1 MKKQLLQ
8 KFLILL
14 FVFVI
19 AIPSS
24 AFKHVPKVQAAEVP
38 VFQNASVHDP
48 SVIKVDDMFYVFGSH
63 LAAAKSPD
71 LMKWDKFASEV
82 NADNPLFDDVRENLK
97 ETFEWAETD
106 TLWAADVI
114 QLEDGKFYMYYNAC
128 KGDSPRS
135 ALGIAVADSV
145 EGPYEDLGIILK
157 SGMWDQI
164 SEDGTIYDATIH
176 PNAVDPD
183 TFFDSEGKL
192 WMTYGSYSGGIFIL
206 EMDPETGKP
215 LPDQGYGKKLL
226 GGNHSRIEA
235 SYIQYVPET
244 GYYYMYLSF
253 GGLDAIGGYNMRV
266 VRSENPDGPYL
277 DAEGND
283 MIDVKANPDLPIFDD
298 ASIEPFGVKLMGNF
312 LFDRKVGEPGTG
324 IGTGYVSPGHNS
336 VYYDEETG
344 EQFLI
349 FHTRFPERGE
359 QHEIRVHKMYTN
371 SNGWPVVSPY
381 QYAGESLETVTE
393 ADVIGEYKLIN
404 HGKDITAE
412 IKKSVLVGLNSDG
425 TITGEVTGTWE
436 FIDDNKV
443 QLQVEG
449 QTYDGVFVR
458 QWDPTTQSYLMTFT
472 TLSSEGIAIW
482 GSKAITQTD
491 EELVEQVKNNLDL
504 GDTSK
509 VISNLTLPTEG
520 YRNTEIKWQSTHP
533 EIVSEDGAVTRP
545 NDADATVTLTA
556 TITKG
561 GFTTTKEFSVV
572 VLHQKEG
579 KLVAHY
585 AFEDNIEDSTGNV
598 EEGTVTGAT
607 IESTDGTNTY
617 GVGKVGQAAIFDGSS
632 GIRLP
637 NGLISSNEYTVSFW
651 LNPEEKTNFTTA
663 FFGARNQDNWV
674 SFVPQG
680 GDWVQHNTMIWST
693 SNGNW
698 VDANTNL
705 ALSTNEWAHVAFTVN
720 NGTLNIYINGVNT
733 YSGENFG
740 DVFTTTDGV
749 FALGVN
755 FWDTPFKGLM
765 DELLIYDNM
774 SLSEEEIL
782 DYYQTGEVPGKVQPT
797 PPGEGDGGETPT
809 TPEQPGEGDGGETP
823 TTPEQPG
830 EGDEGETPT
839 TPEQPGEGDEG
850 ETPTTPEQ
858 PGEGDGGETPTTPEQ
873 PGEGDGGETPTTP
886 EQPGEGD
893 GGETPTTPE
902 QPGEG
907 DGGETPTTPEQPG
920 EGDGGETPTTPSPE
934 KEKPKKDKKPA
945 TVSPKVKDGKVII
958 DNKELEKIKENNGQ
972 LIIEFKNEKSPKAT
986 LTLTKENISLLKDKG
1001 VEQVLFSPKGVGS
1014 SISIPLSMIE
1024 AGADV
1029 EIKRIK
1035 DTTDSRFV
1043 SGIYD
1048 FTIKVGDAT
1057 LHSFQVPLE
1066 LSFEVDMK
1074 KVKNTDN
1081 LRVVYFNEDTKK
1093 WEIVEGAV
1101 YKDGKV
1107 NVSTDH
1113 LSIYSVVEI
1122 ENEEEVLELAS
1133 ASTES
1138 YELPNTATS
1147 SFNFLAMGIMILV
1160 IGGVFFFL
1168 QRRKNGMAN

>member
-82 NADNPLFDDVRENLK
+82 DANNPLFDDVRENLK
-97 ETFEWAETD
+97 ETFEWAQTD

-157 SGMWDQI
+157 SGMWDEI

-183 TFFDSEGKL
+183 TFFDANGKL

-206 EMDPETGKP
+206 EMDPKTGKQ
-215 LPDQGYGKKLL
+215 LPGQGYGKKLL

-371 SNGWPVVSPY
+371 TNGWPVVSPY

-491 EELVEQVKNNLDL
+491 EELVEQVKNNLEL

-533 EIVSEDGAVTRP
+533 EIVSENGAVSRP
-545 NDADATVTLTA
+545 TDADATVTLTA

-561 GFTTTKEFSVV
+561 GFTTTKEFTVV

-579 KLVAHY
+579 RLVAHY

-598 EEGTVTGAT
+598 EEGIVTGAT
-607 IESTDGTNTY
+607 IESTDGTNAY
-617 GVGKVGQAAIFDGSS
+617 GAGKVGQAAIFDGSS

-637 NGLISSNEYTVSFW
+637 NGIISSNEYTVSFW

-663 FFGARNQDNWV
+663 FFGARNQDNWI

-680 GDWVQHNTMIWST
+680 GDWVQNNTMIWST
-693 SNGNW
+693 SDGNW

-774 SLSEEEIL
+774 SLTEEEIL
-782 DYYQTGEVPGKVQPT
+782 AYYQTGEVPGKVQPT
-797 PPGEGDGGETPT
+797 PPGEGDG
-809 TPEQPGEGDGGETP
+809 
-823 TTPEQPG
+823 
-830 EGDEGETPT
+830 
-839 TPEQPGEGDEG
+839 G

-920 EGDGGETPTTPSPE
+920 EGDGGETPTTPE
-934 KEKPKKDKKPA
+934 QPKKDKKPA
-945 TVSPKVKDGKVII
+945 TVSPKVKNGKVII
-958 DNKELEKIKENNGQ
+958 DNKDLEKIDENNGL
-972 LIIEFKNEKSPKAT
+972 LIVEFKNSNAPV
-986 LTLTKENISLLKDKG
+986 TLTKENIALLKGKG
-1001 VEQVLFSPKGVGS
+1001 VETVLVSPKGVGS

-1029 EIKRIK
+1029 EIKRLK

-1048 FTIKVGDAT
+1048 FTIKVGDVT

-1066 LSFEVDMK
+1066 LSFEVDTK

-1093 WEIVEGAV
+1093 WEIVENAV

-1107 NVSTDH
+1107 TVSTDH

-1122 ENEEEVLELAS
+1122 ENEEEVNELAS

-1147 SFNFLAMGIMILV
+1147 TFNFLAMGIMILV

-1168 QRRKNGMAN
+1168 QRRKNGMAS

>member
-82 NADNPLFDDVRENLK
+82 DANNPLFDDVRENLK
-97 ETFEWAETD
+97 ETFEWAQTD

-135 ALGIAVADSV
+135 ALGVAVADQV
-145 EGPYEDLGIILK
+145 EGPYEDQGIILK
-157 SGMWDQI
+157 SGMWDEI
-164 SEDGTIYDATIH
+164 SEDGEIYDARIH

-183 TFFDSEGKL
+183 TFFDAEGKL

-206 EMDPETGKP
+206 EMNPTTGKQ
-215 LPDQGYGKKLL
+215 LPGQGYGKKLL

-336 VYYDEETG
+336 VYYDEATG

-393 ADVIGEYKLIN
+393 ADVVGEYKLIN

-412 IKKSVLVGLNSDG
+412 IKKSVLVGLNNDG
-425 TITGEVTGTWE
+425 TVTGEVTGTWE
-436 FIDDNKV
+436 LIGDNKV
-443 QLQVEG
+443 QLQVDG

-533 EIVSEDGAVTRP
+533 EIVSEDGAVIRP

-561 GFTTTKEFSVV
+561 GFTTTKEFTVV

-617 GVGKVGQAAIFDGSS
+617 GAGKVGQAAIFDGSS

-637 NGLISSNEYTVSFW
+637 NGIISSNEYTVSFW

-663 FFGARNQDNWV
+663 FFGARNEDNWL

-693 SNGNW
+693 SDGNW

-705 ALSTNEWAHVAFTVN
+705 ALNTNEWAHVAFTVN

-749 FALGVN
+749 FGLGVN

-774 SLSEEEIL
+774 SLTEEEIL
-782 DYYQTGEVPGKVQPT
+782 AYYQTGEVPGKTQPT
-797 PPGEGDGGETPT
+797 P
-809 TPEQPGEGDGGETP
+809 
-823 TTPEQPG
+823 PG

-858 PGEGDGGETPTTPEQ
+858 PGEGDGGETPTTP
-873 PGEGDGGETPTTP
+873 TP
-886 EQPGEGD
+886 E
-893 GGETPTTPE
+893 T
-902 QPGEG
+902 
-907 DGGETPTTPEQPG
+907 
-920 EGDGGETPTTPSPE
+920 
-934 KEKPKKDKKPA
+934 EKPKKNQKPA
-945 TVSPKVKDGKVII
+945 TVSPKVKNGKAVI
-958 DNKELEKIKENNGQ
+958 DNRDLEKIKENNGQ
-972 LIIEFKNEKSPKAT
+972 LIIEFKNSKSTNAM
-986 LTLTKENISLLKDKG
+986 LSLTKENIELLKEKG
-1001 VEQVLFSPKGVGS
+1001 IEKVLLSPKDLGS
-1014 SISIPLSMIE
+1014 SISIPLEMIE
-1024 AGADV
+1024 SGADV
-1029 EIKRIK
+1029 EIKRLK
-1035 DTTDSRFV
+1035 NTNDSRFV

-1048 FTIKVGDAT
+1048 FTIKVGDVT
-1057 LHSFQVPLE
+1057 LHSFQMPLE

-1081 LRVVYFNEDTKK
+1081 LRVVYFNEDSKK

-1101 YKDGKV
+1101 YKNGKV
-1107 NVSTDH
+1107 TVQTDH

-1122 ENEEEVLELAS
+1122 ENDEEVSELAS

-1147 SFNFLAMGIMILV
+1147 TFNFLAMGIMILA
-1160 IGGVFFFL
+1160 IGGGFFFL
-1168 QRRKNGMAN
+1168 QRRKNSMAK

>member
-82 NADNPLFDDVRENLK
+82 DANNPLFDDVRENLK
-97 ETFEWAETD
+97 ETFEWAQTD

-128 KGDSPRS
+128 KGDAPRS
-135 ALGIAVADSV
+135 ALGVAVADSV

-157 SGMWDQI
+157 SGMWDEI
-164 SEDGTIYDATIH
+164 SEDGTIYDARIH

-183 TFFDSEGKL
+183 TFFDANGKL

-206 EMDPETGKP
+206 QMDPKTGKQ
-215 LPDQGYGKKLL
+215 LPGQGYGKKLL

-235 SYIQYVPET
+235 SYIQYVKET

-381 QYAGESLETVTE
+381 QYAGESLETVSE
-393 ADVIGEYKLIN
+393 ADVVGEYKLIN

-412 IKKSVLVGLNSDG
+412 IKKSVLVALNNDG
-425 TITGEVTGTWE
+425 TVTGEVTGTWE
-436 FIDDNKV
+436 FIGDNKV
-443 QLQVEG
+443 QLQVDG

-561 GFTTTKEFSVV
+561 GFTTTKEFTVV

-585 AFEDNIEDSTGNV
+585 AFEDNIKDSTGNV
-598 EEGTVTGAT
+598 EAGTVTGAT

-617 GVGKVGQAAIFDGSS
+617 GAGKVGQAAVFDGTS

-637 NGLISSNEYTVSFW
+637 NGIISSNEYTVSFW

-663 FFGARNQDNWV
+663 FFGARNQDNWL

-693 SNGNW
+693 SDGNW

-720 NGTLNIYINGVNT
+720 NGALNIYINGVNT

-749 FALGVN
+749 FGLGVN

-774 SLSEEEIL
+774 SLTEEEIL
-782 DYYQTGEVPGKVQPT
+782 AYYQTGEVPGKVQPT

-809 TPEQPGEGDGGETP
+809 TPN
-823 TTPEQPG
+823 PES
-830 EGDEGETPT
+830 D
-839 TPEQPGEGDEG
+839 
-850 ETPTTPEQ
+850 
-858 PGEGDGGETPTTPEQ
+858 
-873 PGEGDGGETPTTP
+873 
-886 EQPGEGD
+886 
-893 GGETPTTPE
+893 
-902 QPGEG
+902 
-907 DGGETPTTPEQPG
+907 
-920 EGDGGETPTTPSPE
+920 
-934 KEKPKKDKKPA
+934 KPKKDNKPA
-945 TVSPKVKDGKVII
+945 TVSPKVKNGKVVI
-958 DNKELEKIKENNGQ
+958 DNKDLEKIKENNGQ
-972 LIIEFKNEKSPKAT
+972 LIVEFKNENTPV
-986 LTLTKENISLLKDKG
+986 TLTKENIALLKIKG
-1001 VEQVLFSPKGVGS
+1001 IEKVLISPKGVGS
-1014 SISIPLSMIE
+1014 SISIPLEMIE

-1029 EIKRIK
+1029 EIKRLK
-1035 DTTDSRFV
+1035 DTKDQRFV

-1057 LHSFQVPLE
+1057 LHSFQMPLE
-1066 LSFEVDMK
+1066 LSFEVEMK

-1093 WEIVEGAV
+1093 WEIVDGAV

-1107 NVSTDH
+1107 TVPTDH

-1122 ENEEEVLELAS
+1122 ENEEEVTELAS
-1133 ASTES
+1133 ATTES

-1147 SFNFLAMGIMILV
+1147 SFNFLAIGSMILV
-1160 IGGVFFFL
+1160 IGGLFFFS
-1168 QRRKNGMAN
+1168 QRRKNGMAK